1 MSRKAQIRRAAF
13 VLAALAATSSSIV
26 LADDNSMSRLTGDSY
41 AFFNNLDYNPGKF
54 NTAKAPASEGDS
66 AVAKAGKDTV
76 KDTGKAEKDRT
87 VFDVTSPTGIREIEK
102 KHGHDIGGMLI
113 DAVLARLAR
122 R

>member
-54 NTAKAPASEGDS
+54 NTAKAPANEGDS
-66 AVAKAGKDTV
+66 AVAKAGKDTG
-76 KDTGKAEKDRT
+76 KDPGKAEKGR
-87 VFDVTSPTGIREIEK
+87 TSPRPSAAASSVFRNDTG
-102 KHGHDIGGMLI
+102 
-113 DAVLARLAR
+113 A
-122 R
+122 